1 MLFPNEEYLGDLF
14 SVGPQNKEF
23 VHSNQ
28 LINTITLIDKDSFF
42 VFLQLVVVLLFMVHG
57 PNISA
62 DQSFSS
68 IIHTSRVTKSNK
80 DGNCH
85 SEFTCVCI
93 LHRRLCLQELRDSK
107 RRFETRMVEIDS
119 GRQQEFDCK
128 LAEALIDLRGQH
140 EEQVRLYKEE
150 IEKTY
155 NSKVICSLPGK
166 TVLSPPRVKV

>member
-1 MLFPNEEYLGDLF
+1 
-14 SVGPQNKEF
+14 
-23 VHSNQ
+23 
-28 LINTITLIDKDSFF
+28 
-42 VFLQLVVVLLFMVHG
+42 MVHE

-68 IIHTSRVTKSNK
+68 IIHTSRVTKANK
-80 DGNCH
+80 DEDCH

-93 LHRRLCLQELRDSK
+93 LHRRLCCLQELRDSK

-119 GRQQEFDCK
+119 GRQQEFDSK
-128 LAEALIDLRGQH
+128 LAEALIDLRAQH
-140 EEQVRLYKEE
+140 EEQVHLYKEE

-166 TVLSPPRVKV
+166 NGSVTT